1 MVYKN
6 ILQVLLQLNSDLNAI
21 ITHAVTSIYNKV
33 QTFVIDLYCLENVE
47 LHLFSAF
54 KAPKDDIFYLDQDS
68 ETWTKLRE
76 KMVDVRAEGDLQ
88 KYKDQLKN

>member
-6 ILQVLLQLNSDLNAI
+6 IIQILLQLNSDLNAI
-21 ITHAVTSIYNKV
+21 LTDAVTSIYSKV

-54 KAPKDDIFYLDQDS
+54 KAPKEDIFYLDQDS
-68 ETWTKLRE
+68 ESWTKLRE
-76 KMVDVRAEGDLQ
+76 IMVDVRPEGDLQ